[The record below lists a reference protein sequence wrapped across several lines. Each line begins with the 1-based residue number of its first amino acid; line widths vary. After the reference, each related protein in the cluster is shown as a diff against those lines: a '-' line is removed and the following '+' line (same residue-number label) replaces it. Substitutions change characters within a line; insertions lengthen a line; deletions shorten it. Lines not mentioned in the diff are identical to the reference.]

1 MGIPKSRSLRTHTPI
16 ISSMKF
22 LVILAL
28 AVAVSAEADPQLLYP
43 GYTGY
48 TGYTGLPVTSYV
60 QKPLVTSYV
69 HKPVVYTKPVYTKPV
84 EYHAQS
90 AGVSHTVLK
99 REAEPYHHAVPY
111 TYGAMPVTT
120 YTTGYPYMTG
130 FTHGVKTPTY
140 SNDAVTPF
148 NYAAKGQYVANSA
161 GVVHVAKRE
170 AEADAQMILPVTTYG
185 HQTLVH
191 PTQSVVYSKP
201 LVYTT
206 PIVQKI
212 QPVNYMAGSYAD
224 DSVKPFDYAAKG
236 KYIANSAGTIHKAK
250 REAEAEADP
259 ALLYGSGIIPTTYT
273 SGIYNTAGVYNTGVY
288 NAGLYNTHLTY
299 PSVYGHHYGKREAE
313 AEPQYYA
320 TAESTTAT
328 TVFLP
333 TPTVASGPMAVSTA
347 GPTGK
352 RRQELRVNKL
362 IDEWDLTD

>member
-28 AVAVSAEADPQLLYP
+28 AVAVSAEADPQFIYP
-43 GYTGY
+43 GY

-60 QKPLVTSYV
+60 QKPLVSSYV
-69 HKPVVYTKPVYTKPV
+69 QKPLVYTKPLVYAKPV

-99 REAEPYHHAVPY
+99 REAEPFHHAAAVPY

-120 YTTGYPYMTG
+120 YTTGHVTPYMTG

-140 SNDAVTPF
+140 SNDRVTPF
-148 NYAAKGQYVANSA
+148 GYAAKGSYVANSA

-170 AEADAQMILPVTTYG
+170 AEADAQMILPVNTYA

-191 PTQSVVYSKP
+191 PTQSVVYKQAVQPVVYKQAVQPVMYTKPVVYSKP

-250 REAEAEADP
+250 REAEADP

-273 SGIYNTAGVYNTGVY
+273 SGIYNTAGIY
-288 NAGLYNTHLTY
+288 NAGIYSTGLTHLGYPTTY
-299 PSVYGHHYGKREAE
+299 HYGKREAE
-313 AEPQYYA
+313 AEPQYYGYNGIYNSYYRPSA
-320 TAESTTAT
+320 YTY
-328 TVFLP
+328 
-333 TPTVASGPMAVSTA
+333 
-347 GPTGK
+347 
-352 RRQELRVNKL
+352 
-362 IDEWDLTD
+362 

>member
-28 AVAVSAEADPQLLYP
+28 AVAVSAEADPQFIYP
-43 GYTGY
+43 GY

-69 HKPVVYTKPVYTKPV
+69 QKPLVYTKPLVYAKPV

-99 REAEPYHHAVPY
+99 REAEPFHHDAAVPY
-111 TYGAMPVTT
+111 TTYGAMPVTT
-120 YTTGYPYMTG
+120 YTAGYTPYMTG

-140 SNDAVTPF
+140 SNDRVTPF
-148 NYAAKGQYVANSA
+148 GYAAKGSYVANSA

-170 AEADAQMILPVTTYG
+170 AEADAQMILPVNTYA

-191 PTQSVVYSKP
+191 PTQSVVYKQAVQPVIYTKPVVYSKP

-273 SGIYNTAGVYNTGVY
+273 SGIYNTTGVYNT
-288 NAGLYNTHLTY
+288 GLYNTHLPY

-313 AEPQYYA
+313 AEPQYYGY
-320 TAESTTAT
+320 
-328 TVFLP
+328 
-333 TPTVASGPMAVSTA
+333 SGIYNSYYRPSAYTY
-347 GPTGK
+347 GG
-352 RRQELRVNKL
+352 LRTYGGL
-362 IDEWDLTD
+362 YGRTYW

>member
-28 AVAVSAEADPQLLYP
+28 AVAVSAEADPQFIYP
-43 GYTGY
+43 GY

-69 HKPVVYTKPVYTKPV
+69 QKPLVYTKPLVYAKPV

-99 REAEPYHHAVPY
+99 REAEPFHHDAAVPY
-111 TYGAMPVTT
+111 TTYGAMPVTT
-120 YTTGYPYMTG
+120 YTAGYTPYMTG

-140 SNDAVTPF
+140 SNDRVTPF
-148 NYAAKGQYVANSA
+148 GYAAKGSYVANSA

-170 AEADAQMILPVTTYG
+170 AVADAQMILPVNTYA

-191 PTQSVVYSKP
+191 PTKPVVYSKP

-212 QPVNYMAGSYAD
+212 QPVNYVAGSYAD

-273 SGIYNTAGVYNTGVY
+273 TGLYNT
-288 NAGLYNTHLTY
+288 GLYNTHLTY

-313 AEPQYYA
+313 AEPQYYGY
-320 TAESTTAT
+320 
-328 TVFLP
+328 
-333 TPTVASGPMAVSTA
+333 SGIYNSYYRPSAYTY
-347 GPTGK
+347 GG
-352 RRQELRVNKL
+352 LRTYGGL
-362 IDEWDLTD
+362 YGRTYW

>member
-28 AVAVSAEADPQLLYP
+28 AVAVSAEADPQFIYP
-43 GYTGY
+43 GY

-69 HKPVVYTKPVYTKPV
+69 QKPLVYTKPLVYAKPV

-99 REAEPYHHAVPY
+99 REAEPFHHVAAVPY
-111 TYGAMPVTT
+111 TTYGAMPVTT
-120 YTTGYPYMTG
+120 YTAGYTPYMTG
-130 FTHGVKTPTY
+130 YTHGVKTPTY
-140 SNDAVTPF
+140 SNDRVTPF
-148 NYAAKGQYVANSA
+148 GYAAKGPYVANSA

-191 PTQSVVYSKP
+191 PTQSVVYKQA
-201 LVYTT
+201 VQ
-206 PIVQKI
+206 PIVYKI

-273 SGIYNTAGVYNTGVY
+273 SGIYNTAGVYNTAGLY
-288 NAGLYNTHLTY
+288 NTGLYNTHLTY

-313 AEPQYYA
+313 AEPQYYGY
-320 TAESTTAT
+320 
-328 TVFLP
+328 
-333 TPTVASGPMAVSTA
+333 SGIYNSYYRPSAYTY
-347 GPTGK
+347 GG
-352 RRQELRVNKL
+352 LRTYGGL
-362 IDEWDLTD
+362 YGRTYW

>member
-28 AVAVSAEADPQLLYP
+28 AVAVSAEADPQFIYP
-43 GYTGY
+43 GY

-60 QKPLVTSYV
+60 QKPLVSSYV
-69 HKPVVYTKPVYTKPV
+69 QKPLVYTKPLVYAKPV

-99 REAEPYHHAVPY
+99 REAEPFHHAAAVPY

-120 YTTGYPYMTG
+120 YTTGHVTPYMTG

-140 SNDAVTPF
+140 SNDRVTPF
-148 NYAAKGQYVANSA
+148 GYAAKGSYVANSA

-170 AEADAQMILPVTTYG
+170 AEADAQMILPVNTYA

-191 PTQSVVYSKP
+191 PTQSVVYKQAVQPVVYKQP

-224 DSVKPFDYAAKG
+224 DSVKHFDYAAKG

-273 SGIYNTAGVYNTGVY
+273 AGVYNTAGIY
-288 NAGLYNTHLTY
+288 NTGLYNTGLYNTHLTY

-313 AEPQYYA
+313 AEPQYYGY
-320 TAESTTAT
+320 
-328 TVFLP
+328 
-333 TPTVASGPMAVSTA
+333 SGIYNSYYRPSAYTY
-347 GPTGK
+347 GG
-352 RRQELRVNKL
+352 LRTYGGL
-362 IDEWDLTD
+362 YGRTYW

>member
-1 MGIPKSRSLRTHTPI
+1 MPI
-16 ISSMKF
+16 
-22 LVILAL
+22 
-28 AVAVSAEADPQLLYP
+28 
-43 GYTGY
+43 T
-48 TGYTGLPVTSYV
+48 
-60 QKPLVTSYV
+60 
-69 HKPVVYTKPVYTKPV
+69 
-84 EYHAQS
+84 
-90 AGVSHTVLK
+90 
-99 REAEPYHHAVPY
+99 

-120 YTTGYPYMTG
+120 YTAGYPYMTG

-148 NYAAKGQYVANSA
+148 GYAAKGQYVANSA

-191 PTQSVVYSKP
+191 PTQSVVYKQAVQPVVYKQAVQPVMYTKPVVYSKP

-259 ALLYGSGIIPTTYT
+259 ALMYT
-273 SGIYNTAGVYNTGVY
+273 SGLYPYTAGVYGAGMYAKPVVY
-288 NAGLYNTHLTY
+288 NTGLYNTHLTY
-299 PSVYGHHYGKREAE
+299 PTTYHYGKHEAE
-313 AEPQYYA
+313 AEPQYYGYNGIYNSYYRPSA
-320 TAESTTAT
+320 YTY
-328 TVFLP
+328 
-333 TPTVASGPMAVSTA
+333 G
-347 GPTGK
+347 G
-352 RRQELRVNKL
+352 LR
-362 IDEWDLTD
+362 TYGYPYGRFF